1 MGLLGFGAAQLAVIG
16 AIALLAFVVRGVSG
30 FGSAMVGI
38 GGLSLLL
45 PPVQVVPAFLALE
58 LLTTAH
64 LLPGVWRQID
74 WQSLRWVIGGCL
86 LATPLGLTLLAGL
99 DADAMRLMVSLCL
112 LGIATLMLSG
122 LAARLTPKQTPG
134 PLGALAVGAVS
145 GALNG
150 AVGISGPPAI
160 VFYFATTAA
169 ATIGNQFVSSPTGT
183 NGRNFVGLFSYDLTE
198 LASFITANTSAA
210 SSVAITDVSFKLV
223 AAGASSSGTFHGGIS
238 LYRTDPF
245 TTASTWANV
254 CTSWCSS

>member
-1 MGLLGFGAAQLAVIG
+1 MGLLGFGAAQLAAIG
-16 AIALLAFVVRGVSG
+16 AIALVAFVVRGVSG

-45 PPVQVVPAFLALE
+45 PPQQVVPAFLALE

-74 WQSLRWVIGGCL
+74 WKSLRWVIGGCL

-99 DADAMRLMVSLCL
+99 DAAAMRLMVSLCL
-112 LGIATLMLSG
+112 LAIATLMLSG

-169 ATIGNQFVSSPTGT
+169 ATSRATLIAYFLFTDVWALVLAGGAGLLTQAALPLITVALPFSLAGIWLGQRLYLRLNEAQLRRLVWTLLAVLGA
-183 NGRNFVGLFSYDLTE
+183 VGL
-198 LASFITANTSAA
+198 AQAMIRMQA
-210 SSVAITDVSFKLV
+210 
-223 AAGASSSGTFHGGIS
+223 
-238 LYRTDPF
+238 P
-245 TTASTWANV
+245 
-254 CTSWCSS
+254 

>member
-1 MGLLGFGAAQLAVIG
+1 MQLLGFGTAQLLAIG

-30 FGSAMVGI
+30 FGSSMVGI

-45 PPVQVVPAFLALE
+45 PPQQVVPAFLALE

-86 LATPLGLTLLAGL
+86 LATPLGLTVLAGL
-99 DADAMRLMVSLCL
+99 DAGAMRLLVSLCL
-112 LGIATLMLSG
+112 LGIAVLMLSG
-122 LAARLTPKQTPG
+122 VAARITPKQTPG

-169 ATIGNQFVSSPTGT
+169 ATSRATLIAYFLFTDVWALALAGGA
-183 NGRNFVGLFSYDLTE
+183 GLL
-198 LASFITANTSAA
+198 TSAA
-210 SSVAITDVSFKLV
+210 WPLV
-223 AAGASSSGTFHGGIS
+223 AVALPFSLAGIWLGQR
-238 LYRTDPF
+238 LYLRLDE
-245 TTASTWANV
+245 AQLRRLVWWLLAVLGAAGWANALWV
-254 CTSWCSS
+254 R

>member
-1 MGLLGFGAAQLAVIG
+1 VQLLGFGTAQLLAIG

-30 FGSAMVGI
+30 FGSSMVGI

-45 PPVQVVPAFLALE
+45 PPQQVVPAFLALE

-86 LATPLGLTLLAGL
+86 LATPLGLTVLAGL
-99 DADAMRLMVSLCL
+99 DAGAMRLLVSLCL
-112 LGIATLMLSG
+112 LGIAVLMLSG
-122 LAARLTPKQTPG
+122 VAARITPKQTPG

-169 ATIGNQFVSSPTGT
+169 ATSRATLIAYFLFTDVWALALAGGA
-183 NGRNFVGLFSYDLTE
+183 GLLT
-198 LASFITANTSAA
+198 
-210 SSVAITDVSFKLV
+210 SVAWPLV
-223 AAGASSSGTFHGGIS
+223 AVALPFSLAGIWLGQR
-238 LYRTDPF
+238 LYLRLDE
-245 TTASTWANV
+245 AQLRRLVWWLLAVLGAAGWANALWV
-254 CTSWCSS
+254 R